1 MMIDYEHRRERPL
14 SRCLFLLR
22 LLRRAAVVLLFIFG
36 ALFIGMFG
44 YHQLEHL
51 TWTDSFLN
59 ASMILGGMGP
69 VNEMKTEAGKIFA
82 GSYALFSG
90 LVFIAITGMLL
101 TPVAHRLLHRFHYD
115 SDTSDK

>member
-1 MMIDYEHRRERPL
+1 MMIDYEHRSEHPL
-14 SRCLFLLR
+14 TRRQFVLR
-22 LLRRAAVVLLFIFG
+22 LFRRAGFAAIFIGG
-36 ALFIGMFG
+36 ALGIGIAG
-44 YHQLEHL
+44 YHQLEQL
-51 TWTDSFLN
+51 SWTDSFLN

-90 LVFIAITGMLL
+90 LVFIAVTGMLL

-115 SDTSDK
+115 SDNSNS